1 MAKYKR
7 IFCENCG
14 VEINAD
20 ISQQYVKC
28 DSCGAVINNPK
39 YIGQSDTFVQTT
51 GEGDFGKLFST
62 EKKKG
67 FNKLKGF
74 FGFGRDDDDDD
85 DEDYDDDEDVEIE
98 TLDDIIEEFD
108 EDDDD
113 FDSYDRKPRRRNP
126 FDDDNGFGRNR
137 ENDYYAVIEKSALFY
152 KGECPGISFTSS
164 GLCRSYNECIDSIEE
179 KLGRQVG
186 AFGKKQPDPR
196 TLHLD
201 RDQKIVRVRPKR

>member
-1 MAKYKR
+1 MARYAR

-14 VEINAD
+14 AELNAD
-20 ISQQYVKC
+20 VSQQYVKC
-28 DSCGAVINNPK
+28 DSCGVVINNPK
-39 YIGQSDTFVQTT
+39 YVGQSDTFVQTT
-51 GEGDFGKLFST
+51 GEGDFGELFSK

-85 DEDYDDDEDVEIE
+85 EDYDEDEDAE
-98 TLDDIIEEFD
+98 IEEFD

-113 FDSYDRKPRRRNP
+113 FDRNPRRRNP
-126 FDDDNGFGRNR
+126 FDDDNGFGRSQ

-164 GLCRSYNECIDSIEE
+164 GLCRSYDECIDSIEE

-201 RDQKIVRVRPKR
+201 RDQKIVRVRPRR

>member
-1 MAKYKR
+1 MARYAR

-14 VEINAD
+14 AELNAD
-20 ISQQYVKC
+20 VSQQYVKC
-28 DSCGAVINNPK
+28 DSCGVVINNPK
-39 YIGQSDTFVQTT
+39 YVGQSDTFVQTT
-51 GEGDFGKLFST
+51 GECDFGKLFSK

-74 FGFGRDDDDDD
+74 FGFGGDHDDD
-85 DEDYDDDEDVEIE
+85 DEDYDEDEDVEID
-98 TLDDIIEEFD
+98 THDDLIEEFD
-108 EDDDD
+108 EEDDD
-113 FDSYDRKPRRRNP
+113 FDRNPRRRNP
-126 FDDDNGFGRNR
+126 FNDDNGFGRSQ

-164 GLCRSYNECIDSIEE
+164 GLCRSYDECIDSIEE

-201 RDQKIVRVRPKR
+201 RDQKIVRVRPRR

>member
-1 MAKYKR
+1 MTYKKICYTKSISKKEIIIVAKYKR

-39 YIGQSDTFVQTT
+39 YVGQSDTFVQTT

-108 EDDDD
+108 EDDEAD
-113 FDSYDRKPRRRNP
+113 FVVLDAEDS
-126 FDDDNGFGRNR
+126 
-137 ENDYYAVIEKSALFY
+137 
-152 KGECPGISFTSS
+152 
-164 GLCRSYNECIDSIEE
+164 EE
-179 KLGRQVG
+179 L
-186 AFGKKQPDPR
+186 
-196 TLHLD
+196 
-201 RDQKIVRVRPKR
+201 